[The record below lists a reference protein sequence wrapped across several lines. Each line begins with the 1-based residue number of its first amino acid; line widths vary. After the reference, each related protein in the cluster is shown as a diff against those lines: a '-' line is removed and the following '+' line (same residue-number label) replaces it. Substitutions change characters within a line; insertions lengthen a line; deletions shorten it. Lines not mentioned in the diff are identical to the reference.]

1 MQAFKNLQVY
11 LSFLIVLFVDLLPFL
26 PLIKEI
32 KPSFILLT
40 LIYWNLALPDRVGL
54 RLAFSIGILVD
65 IIEGTLLGS
74 YALIYVFISF
84 ICQKFFYQF
93 RVLRMWQQ
101 CIIIFILFFS
111 LKLYLIIDFFNLGS
125 NSFIYFDQKYIFSS
139 IIFATLNSIG
149 WIFIYFLLRF
159 YRRRWV
165 KN

>member
-101 CIIIFILFFS
+101 CFVIFIVFFF
-111 LKLYLIIDFFNLGS
+111 LKQYLSINFFNLVS
-125 NSFIYFDQKYIFSS
+125 SSFIYFDQKYIFSS
-139 IIFATLNSIG
+139 IIYATLNSIG
-149 WIFIYFLLRF
+149 WFFIYFLLRF